1 VSGGQSSPPLPWQ
14 DEPWCDDQGG
24 KQCLPRGGLD
34 QDQLTSFTR
43 LGALE
48 PVHTFVT
55 DDGTSD
61 ADAKELERRRV
72 EVLMAE

>member
-1 VSGGQSSPPLPWQ
+1 
-14 DEPWCDDQGG
+14 
-24 KQCLPRGGLD
+24 
-34 QDQLTSFTR
+34 
-43 LGALE
+43 
-48 PVHTFVT
+48 VHTFVT